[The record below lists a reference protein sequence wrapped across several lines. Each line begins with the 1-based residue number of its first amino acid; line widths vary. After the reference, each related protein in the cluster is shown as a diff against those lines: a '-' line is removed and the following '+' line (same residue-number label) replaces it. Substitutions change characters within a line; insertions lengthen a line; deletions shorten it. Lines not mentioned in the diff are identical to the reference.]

1 MENAHEADLKDLEAQ
16 LAQAN
21 EREAEIKSLIVNDK
35 ALDRSNKDTDSL
47 RQFVVLCLN
56 AIHWRNERV
65 KELEV
70 ISDDA
75 CSNLMLL
82 TEDKK
87 KLDIQVKAYDYESE
101 KLKENNRR
109 LMEWLKK
116 LEADKEALVAM
127 VEFLKLKNKNLEAE
141 TIEKARL
148 YVDSPEFY
156 VLSRERRADAMAE
169 KLRSSNGYN

>member
-1 MENAHEADLKDLEAQ
+1 MTKDQHIAQLKAEFIRMENAHEADLKDLEAQ

-21 EREAEIKSLIVNDK
+21 ER
-35 ALDRSNKDTDSL
+35 
-47 RQFVVLCLN
+47 
-56 AIHWRNERV
+56 V

-82 TEDKK
+82 T
-87 KLDIQVKAYDYESE
+87 
-101 KLKENNRR
+101 ENNRR

>member
-21 EREAEIKSLIVNDK
+21 ER
-35 ALDRSNKDTDSL
+35 
-47 RQFVVLCLN
+47 
-56 AIHWRNERV
+56 V

-75 CSNLMLL
+75 CSNFMLL
-82 TEDKK
+82 T
-87 KLDIQVKAYDYESE
+87 
-101 KLKENNRR
+101 ENNRR